1 MQFFYIKGKDVC
13 IGPLIKYTVFDA
25 FFGALCGLILIF
37 GSLKRS
43 QASNLGDIFHSSSA
57 LLQFLMVTWMVLTI
71 VISLKYALVVLT
83 HDWTALEVTD
93 LLPAWINYS
102 FSNFSDYIKHV

>member
-1 MQFFYIKGKDVC
+1 MKGKDVC

-25 FFGALCGLILIF
+25 FFGAVCGLILIV

-43 QASNLGDIFHSSSA
+43 QASDLAGVFHSSSA
-57 LLQFLMVTWMVLTI
+57 LLYCFMVTWMVLTI

-93 LLPAWINYS
+93 HFAAWMNYI
-102 FSNFSDYIKHV
+102 FSNLSN